1 MAGFMPSRLSGSYDP
16 SDVIFLLKEVN
27 LAPTRIV
34 EKEALIQSGLAHYSE
49 MISRERRPDK
59 RYMEIYESALA
70 CSGSRI
76 AREIITL
83 ARLIAARITKGDL
96 NAQITLCSLVRAG
109 IPYGILLHRELTAL
123 GVDSVHYG
131 ISIIRDR
138 GLDHNAMAYVM
149 ATRPAEGIVFVDGWT
164 GKGAISAELNHSWH
178 EISGLKPEFTVL
190 ADPSGHAG
198 MSGSHEDWLIPSGL
212 LGANVSG
219 LISRSILNS
228 TVIEPED
235 FHGTVRVGHL
245 ESLDV
250 SRGFVD
256 HITHLAQPLR
266 ANPGIAPADYGKQA
280 KARIVEL
287 RATATACVNRIV
299 ESHGIDN
306 LNRIKP
312 GIAEA
317 TRAVLRR
324 RPHKVFLQNAEDPDL
339 AALVHLCQTDRIEME
354 ICAETTGPWRAITL
368 IKQVS

>member
-1 MAGFMPSRLSGSYDP
+1 MAGFMPSQLSGSYDP

-27 LAPTRIV
+27 LAPTGIV
-34 EKEALIQSGLAHYSE
+34 DKEALIQSGMNHYSE

-59 RYMEIYESALA
+59 RYMEIYEAALA
-70 CSGSRI
+70 RSGHRI
-76 AREIITL
+76 AREIVSL

-109 IPYGILLHRELTAL
+109 IPYGILLRRELAAL

-138 GLDHNAMAYVM
+138 GLDHNAMDYIM
-149 ATRPAEGIVFVDGWT
+149 STRPANGIVFVDGWT
-164 GKGAISAELNHSWH
+164 GKGAISTELNSSWH
-178 EISGLKPEFTVL
+178 EISGLKPELAVL

-219 LISRSILNS
+219 LISRSILNN
-228 TVIEPED
+228 TVLDPED
-235 FHGTVRVGHL
+235 FHGTIRVGYL

-250 SRGFVD
+250 SRSFVD
-256 HITHLAQPLR
+256 RITRLARHLR
-266 ANPGIAPADYGKQA
+266 TNPDIVPAEYGKQA
-280 KARIVEL
+280 KAHTNDL
-287 RATATACVNRIV
+287 RTVATACINRIA
-299 ESHGIDN
+299 ELHGIDN
-306 LNRIKP
+306 LNLIKP

-317 TRAVLRR
+317 TRVVLRR
-324 RPHKVFLQNAEDPDL
+324 RPRKVFLQNAEDPDL

-368 IKQVS
+368 IRQVS